1 MMEVMVMVKKKKDEL
16 EITGLSE
23 PTVIG
28 ITEGESRLRA
38 NLEEIKKCDGV
49 IGYILRNTTSASIDL
64 KDPAKMI
71 DYAIL
76 SSTAFD
82 ATEEVS
88 DLFQL
93 GRVNNIIVNGK
104 NVRMLS
110 LTVEENKISIFMENN
125 ADTEK
130 VLEKLKES

>member
-1 MMEVMVMVKKKKDEL
+1 MVKKKRDEL
-16 EITGLSE
+16 EMASVSE
-23 PTVIG
+23 ATVIE
-28 ITEGESRLRA
+28 TTDYESKLRA
-38 NLEEIKKCDGV
+38 NLEEIKKYDGV

-64 KDPAKMI
+64 KDPAKII

-88 DLFQL
+88 DLFEL
-93 GRVNNIIVNGK
+93 GKVKNIIVNGK

>member
-1 MMEVMVMVKKKKDEL
+1 MVKKKKDAL
-16 EITGLSE
+16 EITTVSE
-23 PTVIG
+23 PTLIE
-28 ITEGESRLRA
+28 TADYESNLRA
-38 NLEEIKKCDGV
+38 NLEEIKKYDGV
-49 IGYILRNTTSASIDL
+49 VGYILRNTRSASIDL
-64 KDPAKMI
+64 KDPAKII

-88 DLFQL
+88 DLFEL
-93 GRVNNIIVNGK
+93 GRVKNIIVNGK

-110 LTVEENKISIFMENN
+110 LTVEENKISIFMENS

-130 VLEKLKES
+130 VLEKLKAS

>member
-1 MMEVMVMVKKKKDEL
+1 MVKKKRDEL
-16 EITGLSE
+16 EITTVSE
-23 PTVIG
+23 PTLIE
-28 ITEGESRLRA
+28 TTDHESNLRA
-38 NLEEIKKCDGV
+38 NLEEIKKYDGV
-49 IGYILRNTTSASIDL
+49 LGYILRNTTSASIDL
-64 KDPAKMI
+64 KEPTKII

-88 DLFQL
+88 DLFEL
-93 GRVNNIIVNGK
+93 GTLKNIIINGK

-110 LTVEENKISIFMENN
+110 LTVDQNKISIFMENN

-130 VLEKLKES
+130 ILQKLKAS